1 MSRAKKR
8 SRKARPEEEIP
19 EEKETVNEQVAAE
32 ESGVEE
38 VAESAPEPAPR
49 EIADEWREKY
59 LRTLAELDNFRKRT
73 ERDSGHVRKYALE
86 GFLRELLPV
95 LDALHMV
102 SDAEGDSKAI
112 REGVVLALNAANRI
126 LGEKGVEEIEALDE
140 LFDPRWHEAVGMLPA
155 EGCPPGTV
163 VREERKGYRMHDR
176 VLRPSRVH
184 ISMQLP
190 ETAEKRTDDS
200 SEARIEED

>member
-8 SRKARPEEEIP
+8 SKNARPGAEVP
-19 EEKETVNEQVAAE
+19 EEQETVNEQIVE
-32 ESGVEE
+32 EE
-38 VAESAPEPAPR
+38 VAEAATEPAPH
-49 EIADEWREKY
+49 EVAEEWREKY

-95 LDALHMV
+95 LDALHMAAG
-102 SDAEGDSKAI
+102 AEGDAKAI
-112 REGVVLALNAANRI
+112 REGVVLALNDAKRI

-155 EGCPPGTV
+155 EGRPPGTV
-163 VREERKGYRMHDR
+163 VKEERKGYRVHDR

-184 ISMQLP
+184 ISMQMP
-190 ETAEKRTDDS
+190 ETAEKTTDDS
-200 SEARIEED
+200 SEATIEED